1 MTPITLT
8 GSSPDLPTGGS
19 SNEATNL
26 IDCNSDLDGSQK
38 IDSKDA
44 IIMYALVEFVSA
56 SSSQSFEDFFDDLVS
71 SGQVPAMD
79 VSSISTSDFL
89 SSAICYDYDLSSS
102 VTMDDV
108 DILSA
113 FVGYMDKLVKIK
125 IDLTDAT
132 KFRLFI
138 DTLVTQGLWDSAD
151 FAGGDGNGDTPRIML
166 PTLLT
171 DDKIYYTDDTWE
183 PKVGEDDVA
192 YDETNSQ
199 EGREVDSSGSNFF
212 VSDPGVKTHYK
223 WNGTS
228 GTWLN
233 TGLCKIFTRSGS
245 ELEESVILHP
255 PVDII
260 KDRTLPTSIL
270 PMGIPTIFNGKTIA
284 ISGQYQAVSWHY
296 ATSGVV
302 YVYMQSDGPDGHP
315 LGWEVQVPGDFSAGL
330 PCIELNGLELFVSNP
345 LDTDDHKIYVY
356 DLSLHPSSESVSV
369 VDNPTSTIEETTI
382 SSSTSEGCYE
392 EIGCDVPYTV
402 FHDSDT
408 NRTFWAIPSGA
419 TECQTHWPHYS
430 DDAGD
435 FPDGPV
441 PVGLFDSDDN
451 FIQDANI
458 LGSSSYIIESSY
470 SALPPVGP
478 TTRVSYWTAIHIDAT
493 FVLSGSSDEWDIQ
506 ENIKT
511 CKIKLKTEC
520 SPEFSSSGIS
530 LDAGFASSMLVSDDG
545 TRLFVGSPLH
555 PTNKLGNIDHYN
567 TDMIDFHCG
576 AVFVYTK
583 NSSSGEWSLDQTIVP
598 PDLDTYI
605 SNDYDSG
612 SNVDLQFGY
621 SVEASGTKLFIGA
634 PRAYAS
640 ADTRREGAVYVYN
653 LTSNEYTH
661 QSTIRHDDAKFDTTS
676 ILDGNFNFGI
686 SVVSTENT
694 DAISV
699 LHHIPGQGTRVTKYS
714 LSGSEYIMTTT
725 NSYHTISNQ
734 ILSGMLAIGSDDVS
748 VVYGSQNLL
757 KLLV

>member
-56 SSSQSFEDFFDDLVS
+56 SSSQSFEDFFDGLVS
-71 SGQVPAMD
+71 SGQVPAID

-113 FVGYMDKLVKIK
+113 FAGYMDKLVKIK
-125 IDLTDAT
+125 IDETDAN

-151 FAGGDGNGDTPRIML
+151 FAGGDGDGDTPRIML

-183 PKVGEDDVA
+183 PKVDEDDVA

-212 VSDPGVKTHYK
+212 VSDPGVKTYYK

-302 YVYMQSDGPDGHP
+302 YVYMQSDGPDGYP

-356 DLSLHPSSESVSV
+356 DLSSYSSSGSVSV
-369 VDNPTSTIEETTI
+369 VDTPTSTIEETTI
-382 SSSTSEGCYE
+382 SSSASEGCYE
-392 EIGCDVPYTV
+392 EIGCDAPYTV
-402 FHDSDT
+402 FHYVGN
-408 NRTFWAIPSGA
+408 NRTFWAIPNDA
-419 TECQTHWPHYS
+419 TECLTHWPHYS
-430 DDAGD
+430 ANQDNFAE
-435 FPDGPV
+435 PV

-458 LGSSSYIIESSY
+458 LGSSRY
-470 SALPPVGP
+470 
-478 TTRVSYWTAIHIDAT
+478 RVNGTPASYWTAIHIDAT
-493 FVLSGSSDEWDIQ
+493 FHLGGSSGWNIQ

-520 SPEFSSSGIS
+520 APEFSPSGIS
-530 LDAGFASSMLVSDDG
+530 LDAGFASSMLISDDG

-555 PTNKLGNIDHYN
+555 PTNKLGNIDHYD
-567 TDMIDFHCG
+567 TGMIDFYCG

-598 PDLDTYI
+598 HDLDTYI

-640 ADTRREGAVYVYN
+640 SNTRREGAVYVYN
-653 LTSNEYTH
+653 LTSNEYVH

-686 SVVSTENT
+686 SVVSTGNT

-714 LSGSEYIMTTT
+714 LSGNEYIMATT

>member
-56 SSSQSFEDFFDDLVS
+56 SSSQSFEDFFDGLVS
-71 SGQVPAMD
+71 SGQVPAID

-113 FVGYMDKLVKIK
+113 FAGYMDKLVKIK
-125 IDLTDAT
+125 IDETDAN

-138 DTLVTQGLWDSAD
+138 DTLVTQGLWDSVD
-151 FAGGDGNGDTPRIML
+151 FAGGDGDGDTPRIML

-183 PKVGEDDVA
+183 PKVDEDDVA

-212 VSDPGVKTHYK
+212 VSDPGVKTYYK

-270 PMGIPTIFNGKTIA
+270 PMGIPTLFNGKTIA
-284 ISGQYQAVSWHY
+284 LSGQYQAVSWHY

-302 YVYMQSDGPDGHP
+302 YVYMQSDGPDGYP

-356 DLSLHPSSESVSV
+356 DLSSYSSSGSVSV
-369 VDNPTSTIEETTI
+369 VDTPTSTIEETTI
-382 SSSTSEGCYE
+382 SSS
-392 EIGCDVPYTV
+392 
-402 FHDSDT
+402 
-408 NRTFWAIPSGA
+408 A
-419 TECQTHWPHYS
+419 
-430 DDAGD
+430 
-435 FPDGPV
+435 
-441 PVGLFDSDDN
+441 
-451 FIQDANI
+451 
-458 LGSSSYIIESSY
+458 
-470 SALPPVGP
+470 
-478 TTRVSYWTAIHIDAT
+478 
-493 FVLSGSSDEWDIQ
+493 
-506 ENIKT
+506 
-511 CKIKLKTEC
+511 
-520 SPEFSSSGIS
+520 PEFSPSGIS
-530 LDAGFASSMLVSDDG
+530 LDAGFASSMLISDDG

-555 PTNKLGNIDHYN
+555 PTNKLGNIDHYD
-567 TDMIDFHCG
+567 TGMIDFYCG

-598 PDLDTYI
+598 HDLDTYI

-640 ADTRREGAVYVYN
+640 SNTRREGAVYVYN
-653 LTSNEYTH
+653 LTSNEYVH

-686 SVVSTENT
+686 SVVSTGNT

-714 LSGSEYIMTTT
+714 LSGNEYIMATT